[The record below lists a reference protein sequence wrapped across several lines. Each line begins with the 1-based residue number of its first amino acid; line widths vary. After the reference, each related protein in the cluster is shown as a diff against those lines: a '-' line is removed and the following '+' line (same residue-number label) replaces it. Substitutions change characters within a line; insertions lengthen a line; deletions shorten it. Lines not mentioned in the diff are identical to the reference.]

1 MNYDVELLRAVV
13 IGAVQGVTEFLPIS
27 SDGHLVIVRQIFSWP
42 DQGLFFDITIH
53 LATLLAV
60 IIYFWRDCKSLISS
74 WLERGKLSKAQL
86 QNRQLTILLG
96 WATLPV
102 IPAALIMLPII
113 TDQTRNLPTVGSLM
127 ILSGVAFWL
136 IQKFSRPR
144 RDISRLTRFDAIA
157 IGLAQAMAI
166 LPGVSR
172 SGSTIAASLYQGIK
186 VETAARFSFLL
197 AIPAIAGAGVVAV
210 IEIMIQSA
218 PLSFSPL
225 HLGAAFVTA
234 FIFGL
239 ASIHLLLYLLK
250 RLGLTPFAYYMVV
263 AGLAL
268 LALNYFDVRFSWLA

>member
-1 MNYDVELLRAVV
+1 MINDIELLRAIV
-13 IGAVQGVTEFLPIS
+13 ISAVQGVTEFLPIS
-27 SDGHLVIVRQIFSWP
+27 SDGHLVIVRQLFDWP

-60 IIYFWRDCKSLISS
+60 IIYFWRDCRSIIDS
-74 WLERGKLSKAQL
+74 WRSKGKLTKAQV
-86 QNRQLTILLG
+86 QTRQLTILLG

-113 TDQTRNLPTVGSLM
+113 TDQTRNLPTVATLM
-127 ILSGVAFWL
+127 ILSGLAFWL
-136 IQKFSRPR
+136 IQRFSRPR
-144 RDISRLTRFDAIA
+144 KDITRLTRFDAIG

-197 AIPAIAGAGVVAV
+197 AIPAIAGAGVVAML
-210 IEIMIQSA
+210 EILTSST
-218 PLSFSPL
+218 PLSYSLL
-225 HLGAAFVTA
+225 HLGAAFGTA

-239 ASIHLLLYLLK
+239 GSIHLLLYLLK
-250 RLGLTPFAYYMVV
+250 RRGLTPFAYYMVIV
-263 AGLAL
+263 GIAL
-268 LALNYFDVRFSWLA
+268 LALNYFDVRFHWLA